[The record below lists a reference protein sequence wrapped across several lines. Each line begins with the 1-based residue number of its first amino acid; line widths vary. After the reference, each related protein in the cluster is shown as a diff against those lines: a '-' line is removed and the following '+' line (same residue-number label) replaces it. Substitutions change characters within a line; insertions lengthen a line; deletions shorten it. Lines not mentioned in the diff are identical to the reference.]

1 VLSQSRP
8 PKFAGEEVFFF
19 MWRNKMLNYIAGF
32 GCLYVIK
39 RTDFPVMVGDIDVS
53 EEELKLRHS
62 PQEIKDARLAYGLLM
77 ESITGYPTVEL
88 EMQKAKSPSG
98 AWQAL
103 EDFYMPKTREAR
115 RRLKLEFETIRMEE
129 GEDPLDFLGRV
140 DKAADKLVV
149 LGDGKSEEEVNHH
162 IVQNL
167 SSLFAIQKKSI
178 LSRPGI
184 PRSEIN
190 EII

>member
-1 VLSQSRP
+1 
-8 PKFAGEEVFFF
+8 
-19 MWRNKMLNYIAGF
+19 
-32 GCLYVIK
+32 
-39 RTDFPVMVGDIDVS
+39 
-53 EEELKLRHS
+53 
-62 PQEIKDARLAYGLLM
+62 M

-103 EDFYMPKTREAR
+103 EGFYMPKTREAR
-115 RRLKLEFETIRMEE
+115 RRLKLEFETIRVEE

-149 LGDGKSEEEVNHH
+149 LGDGESEEEVNHH

-184 PRSEIN
+184 PRSEIK
-190 EII
+190 